1 MKSWILRRHL
11 VLFAA
16 GLALL
21 YWILEALAMMAF
33 FEEGTFA
40 EQIFSPDSHELW
52 MRSLT
57 TVLILVSGAY
67 AQVASD
73 RRRRL
78 ESELRES
85 HDQYSLLWERSS
97 DAMFL
102 VDSTTGRYLDANPAA
117 ERFTGRSRDEILTL
131 TVADLASPRT
141 EERLKRPRASGETID
156 HGEVTY
162 ISPAGDERTALL
174 STIPMSGDLRIG
186 IARDITERK
195 QAREAL
201 KESEEKYR
209 AIFDEALDGIVLID
223 AETGL
228 IADCNR
234 EFEKLAGRAVAELR
248 ETHIWDLRPSDQAEA
263 SRKRF
268 FDIRE
273 TGLGESSD
281 LTLQRPDGE
290 EIAVEFL
297 TTRVNVVGGRPYI
310 QSAYRDITDRKI
322 LEEKLQQSQLLASMG
337 VMTAGIAHEVNNP
350 LSAIL
355 LYSELVA
362 TAEAPAQVKKDI
374 RVIRSEARRASN
386 IMGDLLTYSRKAE
399 PITRRQDIHR
409 VLRKVLRM
417 RQYQQQVSNIEM
429 SADLASGS
437 LRVAANTS
445 QLTQLFMNLIVNAE
459 EALEDS
465 DDKRI
470 IVTTRTTGK
479 KVRISIADSGLGIP
493 EEHLNKVFV
502 PFFSTKPIG
511 KGTGL
516 GLATCHGIITA
527 HGGQIRVENNDMGG
541 ATFVVELPLLA
552 KAK

>member
-1 MKSWILRRHL
+1 
-11 VLFAA
+11 
-16 GLALL
+16 
-21 YWILEALAMMAF
+21 
-33 FEEGTFA
+33 
-40 EQIFSPDSHELW
+40 

-57 TVLILVSGAY
+57 TVLILGLGLY
-67 AQVASD
+67 AQATSD

-85 HDQYSLLWERSS
+85 HEQYSLLWERSS

-102 VDSTTGRYLDANPAA
+102 VDSATGRYLDANPAA
-117 ERFTGRSRDEILTL
+117 ERFTGRPRDEILTL
-131 TVADLASPRT
+131 TIADLASPRT

-174 STIPMSGDLRIG
+174 STVPMSGDLRIG
-186 IARDITERK
+186 IAKDITERK
-195 QAREAL
+195 QAQEAL

-248 ETHIWDLRPSDQAEA
+248 ETHIWELRPSDQAEA

-268 FDIRE
+268 FDVRE

-297 TTRVNVVGGRPYI
+297 TTRVNVVGGRSYI
-310 QSAYRDITDRKI
+310 QIAYRDITDRKM

-362 TAEAPAQVKKDI
+362 KAEAPAQVKKDI

-386 IMGDLLTYSRKAE
+386 IMGDLLTYSCKAE

-409 VLRKVLRM
+409 ILRKVLRM
-417 RQYQQQVSNIEM
+417 RQYQQQVSNIQM

-470 IVTTRTTGK
+470 IVTTRSTGK
-479 KVRISIADSGLGIP
+479 KVRISIADSGPGIP

-502 PFFSTKPIG
+502 PFFSTKSIG